1 MNTKKTGA
9 NLFMWRDYF
18 KNAHIYGIDI
28 NENNLVNTTRISSFK
43 SNQID
48 SKNFNKHLINKS
60 FQIIIDD
67 GSSVPYHQIET
78 FNNLINKLNKGGFY
92 IIFRG

>member
-1 MNTKKTGA
+1 MLEIGIGNPNLTKFNHFYKMNTKKTGA

-48 SKNFNKHLINKS
+48 SKNINAWR
-60 FQIIIDD
+60 
-67 GSSVPYHQIET
+67 YM
-78 FNNLINKLNKGGFY
+78 
-92 IIFRG
+92 

>member
-1 MNTKKTGA
+1 
-9 NLFMWRDYF
+9 MWRDYF
-18 KNAHIYGIDI
+18 KNAQIYGIDI
-28 NENNLVNTTRISSFK
+28 DENNLVNDTRITSFK

-48 SKNFNKHLINKS
+48 SKNINKMLINKR

-78 FNNLINKLNKGGFY
+78 FNNLSHKLNKGGFY
-92 IIFRG
+92 IIENIYAGNHGTNF